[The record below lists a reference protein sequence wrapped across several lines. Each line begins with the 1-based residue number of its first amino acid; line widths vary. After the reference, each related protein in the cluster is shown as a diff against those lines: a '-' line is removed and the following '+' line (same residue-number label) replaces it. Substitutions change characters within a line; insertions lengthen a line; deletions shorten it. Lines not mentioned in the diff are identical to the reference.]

1 MADASPGGRRSVLA
15 IDIGAS
21 GGRAILGHFGD
32 GRIVLEEVHRFA
44 NEPVQVGDT
53 LHWDIF
59 RLWHEVQQGILR
71 AKAVAD
77 IAAIGIDTWG
87 VDFGLLDARGHL
99 IEHPIHYRD
108 ARTEGIPQEVY
119 RDLSAEE
126 LFARTGLHALRLNT
140 LFQLRALQK
149 QRPKVFDCA
158 ATLLFVPDL
167 LAYFLTGERACE
179 HTIAGTSQLLRAGE
193 PEWDMD
199 LIRTLGLPE
208 RIFPRLVQ
216 PGHPYGTVQASVAEA
231 LGIGTLPVIAVAAHD
246 TASAVSAC
254 SATSI
259 HPLFLSCG
267 TWSLLGTT
275 LDAPCLSEAARTA
288 NLANEAGV
296 GATMLLRNIMGLW
309 LVQESKRWWQRGGE
323 TFSYP
328 QLEQEAMD
336 APAPTCFINPNDACF
351 EAPGNMPGRIRAYAA
366 RNGQTAPVSRGQTVR
381 CIYESLA
388 LQYRLTVE
396 QIERIT
402 RRSLGPLHVVGGGA
416 QSKLLCQMSA
426 DALGRSVVAGPV
438 EATALG
444 NVLLQLSGLGLLGGE
459 AERRSVLG
467 RSIDTI
473 TYAPQAKQ
481 AAAFDGAYPAF
492 LRGTCETR

>member
-1 MADASPGGRRSVLA
+1 MAVPSPGAQRSVLA

-21 GGRAILGHFGD
+21 SGRAILGHFD
-32 GRIVLEEVHRFA
+32 GTSVTLEEVHRFA

-71 AKAVAD
+71 ARAVAD

-99 IEHPIHYRD
+99 VEHPIHYRD
-108 ARTEGIPQEVY
+108 VRTEGIPQEVY
-119 RDLSAEE
+119 RDISAEE

-149 QRPKVFDCA
+149 QRPAIFDCA
-158 ATLLFVPDL
+158 TTLLFVPDL

-193 PEWDMD
+193 PVWDTD

-208 RIFPRLVQ
+208 RIFPRILQ
-216 PGHPYGTVQASVAEA
+216 PGKPYGTVQASVAEA
-231 LGIGTLPVIAVAAHD
+231 LGIGTIPVLAVATHD
-246 TASAVSAC
+246 TASAVAAC
-254 SATSI
+254 STESS

-275 LDAPCLSEAARTA
+275 LDAPCLSEAARAA
-288 NLANEAGV
+288 NLANETGV
-296 GATMLLRNIMGLW
+296 GTTMLLRNIMGLW

-323 TFSYP
+323 TISYP
-328 QLEQEAMD
+328 QLEQEAMEAD
-336 APAPTCFINPNDACF
+336 ALACFVAPNDACF
-351 EAPGNMPGRIRAYAA
+351 EAPGNMPERIHAYAVHS
-366 RNGQTAPVSRGQTVR
+366 GQTPPVTRGQTVR
-381 CIYESLA
+381 CLYESLA
-388 LQYRLTVE
+388 MQYRLTAL
-396 QIERIT
+396 QIEGIT
-402 RRSLGPLHVVGGGA
+402 GRSLGALHVVGGGA

-426 DALGRSVVAGPV
+426 DALGREVVAGPV

-444 NVLLQLSGLGLLGGE
+444 NVLLQLSGLGLLQGG

-467 RSIDTI
+467 RSIHTVS
-473 TYAPQAKQ
+473 YAPQARQ
-481 AAAFDGAYPAF
+481 SAAFDVAYPDF
-492 LRGTCETR
+492 LRFTRQTL